1 MSLPWAAL
9 GRLAAA
15 GAVAL
20 AAARWLPLPA
30 DNPLRTTLAILP
42 LVCAALAESARA
54 GARRGGR
61 AIAPRAAAGELAAVA
76 ALTAAALARPHLGF
90 EVPAEVIVGGLVVVL
105 ADRVARQLL
114 ALRPLLGAAL
124 PDRPSALFFLL
135 PLTVYLALLPWS
147 AGRRPPDG
155 DEPYYLLITHSL
167 AYDFDADLT
176 NNYAAGDWR
185 HFLDRQIR
193 PQPGDPVGPHGE
205 LYSRHNELLP
215 LALAPAYRLAG
226 AWGALATM
234 AALSA
239 ALAWVILRLAR
250 HYGRGRPGEALAAY
264 GLAAFAPPLLLFS
277 YQVWVEVP
285 AALLTALALDR
296 ILATRGRS
304 RHAWQGREW
313 LGIGLPLLLLPLLKI
328 RFMLLAVPLLAL
340 GWWHAGRPRKPVV
353 LLGVALAAVG
363 GAILVHNQLLYGN
376 PLKIHQWGE
385 LQLTDYS
392 LLDYARGSIG
402 MFFDTGFGLFASA
415 PLWLILIPTV
425 LLAAARRH
433 PVLLDL
439 AVLSLAYGLVIVPR
453 IEWFGGWSPPFRYAL
468 VVLPLLALT
477 TVPLLV
483 RRRRGGAR
491 ALVAALAALT
501 LILTVLWVAVPGWTY
516 NFADGRNYLLD
527 RLDARLGADLARFFP
542 SSVRPREATWA
553 WPLAALVA
561 VPLVWWRPRRLRR
574 PALWGTAGL
583 LAATAA
589 LALAAERL
597 PTRVVEFEDPWVT
610 KTGGHLHP
618 DRWVIERP
626 RYQGGWV
633 LRGGEEARAPVV
645 AGGGEVT
652 IRLHVD
658 VIKNRP
664 ATFGLEL
671 QAGRRVLHTWRVDGD
686 PSWEWLTVGP
696 VSWPAGEPLVVAAFD
711 LDGEGPANGV
721 ILDRAELDWRRR

>member
-1 MSLPWAAL
+1 MSFPWSAL

-15 GAVAL
+15 GSVAL
-20 AAARWLPLPA
+20 AALRWLPLGA
-30 DNPLRTTLAILP
+30 DDPLRTTVAILP
-42 LVCAALAESARA
+42 LVCAALGEIARA
-54 GARRGGR
+54 GSRRGGR
-61 AIAPRAAAGELAAVA
+61 AISPRATAGELAAVA
-76 ALTAAALARPHLGF
+76 ALAAAALARPRLGF
-90 EVPAEVIVGGLVVVL
+90 LIPVEVIVGGFVVVL

-114 ALRPLLGAAL
+114 ALRPLLGATL

-147 AGRRPPDG
+147 AARRPPDG

-185 HFLDRQIR
+185 HFLDREIR

-226 AWGALATM
+226 KWGALATM

-239 ALAWVILRLAR
+239 ALGWVTLRLAR
-250 HYGRGRPGEALAAY
+250 HYGRDRPGEGLAAY
-264 GLAAFAPPLLLFS
+264 ALVAFTPPLLMFS

-285 AALLTALALDR
+285 AALLIALALDR
-296 ILATRGRS
+296 ILATRGRHQPS
-304 RHAWQGREW
+304 WHWREW
-313 LGIGLPLLLLPLLKI
+313 AGIGLPLLLLPLVKI
-328 RFMLLAVPLLAL
+328 RFMLLAVTLLAL
-340 GWWHAGRPRKPVV
+340 GWWHAGRPRKPVII
-353 LLGVALAAVG
+353 LGVALALVG
-363 GAILVHNQLLYGN
+363 GAILLHNQLVYGN
-376 PLKIHQWGE
+376 PLKIHQWE
-385 LQLTDYS
+385 EVRLTDYS
-392 LLDYARGSIG
+392 LLDYARGLLG
-402 MFFDTGFGLFASA
+402 MFYDTGFGLFACA
-415 PLWLILIPTV
+415 PLWLILIPAV
-425 LLAAARRH
+425 LLAAARRQ

-439 AVLSLAYGLVIVPR
+439 VVLSLPYGLVTLPR

-477 TVPLLV
+477 TVPLLA

-491 ALVAALAALT
+491 ALLAALAALT
-501 LILTVLWVAVPGWTY
+501 LLLTMLWVAVPGWTY

-527 RLDARLGADLARFFP
+527 HLDARLGADLARFFP
-542 SSVRPREATWA
+542 SSVRLRAATWA
-553 WPLAALVA
+553 WPLVTLLA
-561 VPLVWWRPRRLRR
+561 VPLAWWRPRRLRR
-574 PALWGTAGL
+574 PALWGAAGL

-589 LALAAERL
+589 LTLAAERL

-610 KTGGHLHP
+610 KTGGHLFP

-645 AGGGEVT
+645 AGGGEAT
-652 IRLHVD
+652 IRLHLD

-664 ATFGLEL
+664 ATFGLQL
-671 QAGRRVLHTWRVDGD
+671 LAGRRVLHTWRVAGD

-696 VSWPAGEPLVVAAFD
+696 VAWPAGQPLIVTAFES
-711 LDGEGPANGV
+711 DGGLPANGV
-721 ILDRAELDWRRR
+721 VLDRAELEWRR